1 MIRLRPELGDRDH
14 EGLDQK
20 AFGVLERTGGVQQDN
35 YPPDPYCSSRPLC
48 GLAND
53 QQPWIGATMRHKA
66 RIAKAESLLQ
76 ALQPA
81 GKAYLVIEP
90 EDWSRLDELEIP
102 PGVSWIF
109 QRGCSPDDW
118 DEIEP

>member
-1 MIRLRPELGDRDH
+1 
-14 EGLDQK
+14 
-20 AFGVLERTGGVQQDN
+20 
-35 YPPDPYCSSRPLC
+35 
-48 GLAND
+48 
-53 QQPWIGATMRHKA
+53 MRHKA
-66 RIAKAESLLQ
+66 RIAKAEQQLQ

-102 PGVSWIF
+102 LGVSWIF